1 MSDRLQRLI
10 HLINK
15 TGDKL
20 IVFDENQ
27 SDNCYVLSSLSDYEE
42 MVKNSQSVKG
52 LTEDELIDKI
62 NRDIAVWKTDQA
74 PGPEF
79 SDFSKDFEENAPSSV
94 PEQTPDD
101 SMPTSSWSPPKASF
115 EQKPSKNSWTIPESR
130 LRKADSTT

>member
-20 IVFDENQ
+20 IVFDENKE
-27 SDNCYVLSSLSDYEE
+27 DNCYVISSLSNYEGL
-42 MVKNSQSVKG
+42 VHQSGGVKG

-62 NRDIAVWKTDQA
+62 NRDIAVWKSDQA

-79 SDFSKDFEENAPSSV
+79 SDFSQEFEENQQNSV
-94 PEQTPDD
+94 SEERVPTPI
-101 SMPTSSWSPPKASF
+101 WSPPKASF
-115 EQKPSKNSWTIPESR
+115 DRKPAKNSWTIPESR
-130 LRKADSTT
+130 LREADSTS